1 MDFRW
6 VITKEDCRS
15 YRDFIEQ
22 HRSHELVKERILRNV
37 KHRGVMRT
45 PEEIWRVL
53 VGCLLT
59 TKQRSGPGSQVGKFL
74 ESGHPLLN
82 HERCR
87 RSRALAGFVR
97 SALSKHGLRRNEMI
111 AKEVVHAVN
120 WLDTHGWDP
129 LLQQLDTLAS
139 HTTVKKE
146 RAVARF
152 IQNEFMGFGPKQSRN
167 LIQWLGFSKYEIP
180 LDSRIVKVLRS
191 LNFPVPLSPTALAD
205 EAYYC
210 FIEDGIQLVMQ
221 EVGEYPCVF
230 DACAFASLQ
239 AGKRSNQPR

>member
-37 KHRGVMRT
+37 KHRGVMHT
-45 PEEIWRVL
+45 QAEIWRVL

-59 TKQRSGPGSQVGKFL
+59 TQQRSGPSSQVEKFL
-74 ESGHPLLN
+74 ESGHPLLD
-82 HERCR
+82 HAHCR
-87 RSRALAGFVR
+87 RSRDLARFVR
-97 SALSKHGLRRNEMI
+97 TTLSAHGLRWNGKI
-111 AKEVVHAVN
+111 AKEVVHAVD
-120 WLDTHGWDP
+120 WLSAHGWDP
-129 LLQQLDTLAS
+129 LLHQLDTLAS

-146 RAVARF
+146 RAVANF
-152 IQNEFMGFGPKQSRN
+152 IRDAFQGFGPKQSRN
-167 LIQWLGFSKYEIP
+167 FIQWLGFSRYEIP
-180 LDSRIVKVLRS
+180 LDSRVVKVLRS
-191 LNFPVPLSPTALAD
+191 LDFPVPLSPTALAD

-210 FIEDGIQLVMQ
+210 FIEDGIQLVLQ
-221 EVGEYPCVF
+221 EVGVYPCVF

-239 AGKRSNQPR
+239 TSK